1 MATNSPSSTR
11 PGLWPREISRHTESE
26 AEKKVYKALTFSLPK
41 GWYAWHSLRLR
52 TREKGEFSEADF
64 IIADPNRPGI
74 LILEVKGGQIE
85 KRDGQWYQNSQ
96 PLKASP
102 LDQAFSFRRN
112 LLGRFKE
119 KNAKAPTIGV
129 AVCFPDT
136 TFDRQPAQDDL
147 KGLVIGGQDL
157 PHLDKI
163 LPDVMKHAVPDP
175 WSITGR
181 WVHLI
186 HQLWGET
193 WIPDICLGG
202 RVEMDEESRLQLDQK
217 QISILENL
225 EENDRLLI
233 RGPAGTGKTLLARE
247 AAIRETRQGKRVLF
261 LCYTDALSVFLITC
275 LDEPGLTVAA
285 VRNFASD
292 LLGGKAPVK
301 PVGQTSEYWEN
312 VSLRA
317 AVDGLPAMDERWDT
331 VIVDEGQDFSDDDW
345 ELVKECVH
353 PDGKL
358 WVFADRAQAFWSDR
372 GVHDELVKGF
382 MKYSLKKPYRC
393 HSAIQHLDEC
403 YTGQCEP
410 DLKILRDG
418 LKEEV
423 IRIVTSSEG
432 KLLKQIGKEINHL
445 LSGGLK
451 PADIAVLSLRGRGP
465 KEGIT
470 HKKDIG
476 GHPIVLATDPKA
488 GENIICD
495 TFLRFKGLERP
506 AVIVTDI
513 RLVSDLYEKRMH
525 IAVSRALSLLRIVG
539 VETEMKKDSILAK
552 LI

>member
-372 GVHDELVKGF
+372 GVHDEMVKGF

>member
-1 MATNSPSSTR
+1 MATNSPTLTK
-11 PGLWPREISRHTESE
+11 PGLWPREFPRHTESE
-26 AEKKVYKALTFSLPK
+26 AEKKVYKALKTSLPK

-52 TREKGEFSEADF
+52 TRDRGEFSEADY

-85 KRDGQWYQNSQ
+85 QRDGRWYQNSVQ
-96 PLKASP
+96 LKSPP
-102 LDQAFSFRRN
+102 LDQAFSFRKKLIR
-112 LLGRFKE
+112 RFKE
-119 KNAKAPTIGV
+119 ENTKAPTIGV

-136 TFDRQPAQDDL
+136 SFDQQPAQDDL
-147 KGLVIGGQDL
+147 KGLVIGAQDIPYL
-157 PHLDKI
+157 NNI
-163 LPDVMKHAVPDP
+163 LPDVMAHAVPEP
-175 WSITGR
+175 WPVKGPWIR
-181 WVHLI
+181 LLHA
-186 HQLWGET
+186 LWGET

-202 RVEMDEESRLQLDQK
+202 RVEMDEESRLQLDQE

-225 EENDRLLI
+225 EENNRLLI
-233 RGPAGTGKTLLARE
+233 KGSAGTGKTLLARE
-247 AAIRETRQGKRVLF
+247 AALREARQGKRVLF
-261 LCYTDALSVFLITC
+261 LCYTDALSVFLNTC

-292 LLGGKAPVK
+292 LLGGNAPVK

-317 AVDGLPAMDERWDT
+317 AVDGLPPLDERWDT
-331 VIVDEGQDFSDDDW
+331 VIVDEGQDFSSDDW
-345 ELVKECVH
+345 ELVKECVN
-353 PDGKL
+353 PEGKI
-358 WVFADRAQAFWSDR
+358 WIFADQAQTFWSDR
-372 GVHDELVKGF
+372 GVHEEMSQGF
-382 MKYSLKKPYRC
+382 MKYNLIKPYRC
-393 HSAIQHLDEC
+393 HPAIQHLDEC
-403 YTGQCEP
+403 YTGQDEP

-418 LKEEV
+418 LKEDV
-423 IRIVTSSEG
+423 IRVVTSSEG
-432 KLLKQIGKEINHL
+432 KLLKQIGKEINRL

-451 PADIAVLSLRGRGP
+451 PGDIAVLSLRGRGT

-470 HKKDIG
+470 HKKEIG

-488 GENIICD
+488 GENIVCD

-506 AVIVTDI
+506 AVIVTDV

-539 VETEMKKDSILAK
+539 VETEIKKDSILVK

>member
-1 MATNSPSSTR
+1 
-11 PGLWPREISRHTESE
+11 
-26 AEKKVYKALTFSLPK
+26 
-41 GWYAWHSLRLR
+41 
-52 TREKGEFSEADF
+52 
-64 IIADPNRPGI
+64 
-74 LILEVKGGQIE
+74 
-85 KRDGQWYQNSQ
+85 
-96 PLKASP
+96 
-102 LDQAFSFRRN
+102 
-112 LLGRFKE
+112 
-119 KNAKAPTIGV
+119 
-129 AVCFPDT
+129 
-136 TFDRQPAQDDL
+136 
-147 KGLVIGGQDL
+147 
-157 PHLDKI
+157 
-163 LPDVMKHAVPDP
+163 
-175 WSITGR
+175 
-181 WVHLI
+181 
-186 HQLWGET
+186 
-193 WIPDICLGG
+193 
-202 RVEMDEESRLQLDQK
+202 
-217 QISILENL
+217 
-225 EENDRLLI
+225 
-233 RGPAGTGKTLLARE
+233 
-247 AAIRETRQGKRVLF
+247 
-261 LCYTDALSVFLITC
+261 
-275 LDEPGLTVAA
+275 
-285 VRNFASD
+285 
-292 LLGGKAPVK
+292 
-301 PVGQTSEYWEN
+301 
-312 VSLRA
+312 
-317 AVDGLPAMDERWDT
+317 
-331 VIVDEGQDFSDDDW
+331 
-345 ELVKECVH
+345 LVKECVH

-445 LSGGLK
+445 LSNGLK

-470 HKKDIG
+470 HKKNIG

>member
-1 MATNSPSSTR
+1 M
-11 PGLWPREISRHTESE
+11 
-26 AEKKVYKALTFSLPK
+26 
-41 GWYAWHSLRLR
+41 
-52 TREKGEFSEADF
+52 
-64 IIADPNRPGI
+64 
-74 LILEVKGGQIE
+74 
-85 KRDGQWYQNSQ
+85 
-96 PLKASP
+96 
-102 LDQAFSFRRN
+102 
-112 LLGRFKE
+112 
-119 KNAKAPTIGV
+119 
-129 AVCFPDT
+129 AVCYPDT
-136 TFDRQPAQDDL
+136 FFDQQPAQDDL
-147 KGLVIGGQDL
+147 KGLVIGAQDIPYL
-157 PHLDKI
+157 NNI
-163 LPDVMKHAVPDP
+163 LPDVMAHAVPEP
-175 WSITGR
+175 WPITGR

-186 HQLWGET
+186 HQLRGET

-202 RVEMDEESRLQLDQK
+202 RVEMDDESRLQLDHQ
-217 QISILENL
+217 QITILENL

-247 AAIRETRQGKRVLF
+247 AALRETRQGKRVLF
-261 LCYTDALSVFLITC
+261 LCYTDALSAFLNTC
-275 LDEPGLTVAA
+275 LKESGLTVGA

-292 LLGGKAPVK
+292 LLGGNAPVK

-317 AVDGLPAMDERWDT
+317 AVDGLPSLDERWDT
-331 VIVDEGQDFSDDDW
+331 VIVDEGQDFSSDDW

-372 GVHDELVKGF
+372 GVHEEMSQGF
-382 MKYSLKKPYRC
+382 MKYNLTKPYRC
-393 HSAIQHLDEC
+393 HPAIQHLDEC

-410 DLKILRDG
+410 DLNILRDG

-423 IRIVTSSEG
+423 IRIVACAEAR
-432 KLLKQIGKEINHL
+432 LLKQIGKEINRL

-451 PADIAVLSLRGRGP
+451 PNDIAVVSLRGRGS

-476 GHPIVLATDPKA
+476 GHPVVLATDPEA
-488 GENIICD
+488 GENIVCD

-506 AVIVTDI
+506 AVIITDL
-513 RLVSDLYEKRMH
+513 RLVSELYEIRMH
-525 IAVSRALSLLRIVG
+525 IAISRALSLLRIIG

>member
-1 MATNSPSSTR
+1 
-11 PGLWPREISRHTESE
+11 
-26 AEKKVYKALTFSLPK
+26 
-41 GWYAWHSLRLR
+41 
-52 TREKGEFSEADF
+52 
-64 IIADPNRPGI
+64 
-74 LILEVKGGQIE
+74 
-85 KRDGQWYQNSQ
+85 
-96 PLKASP
+96 
-102 LDQAFSFRRN
+102 
-112 LLGRFKE
+112 
-119 KNAKAPTIGV
+119 V
-129 AVCFPDT
+129 AVCYPDT
-136 TFDRQPAQDDL
+136 FFNQQPAQDDL

-157 PHLDKI
+157 PYLNKI
-163 LPDVMKHAVPDP
+163 LPDVMTNAVPEP
-175 WSITGR
+175 WPVKGPWIR
-181 WVHLI
+181 LLHA
-186 HQLWGET
+186 LWGET

-202 RVEMDEESRLQLDQK
+202 RVEMDEESRLQLDQE

-261 LCYTDALSVFLITC
+261 LCYTDALAAFLNTC
-275 LDEPGLTVAA
+275 LKESGLTVGA

-292 LLGGKAPVK
+292 LLGGNEPVK

-317 AVDGLPAMDERWDT
+317 AVDGLPAVDERWDT
-331 VIVDEGQDFSDDDW
+331 VIVDEGQDFSGDDW

-358 WVFADRAQAFWSDR
+358 WVFADRAQAFWSNR

-393 HSAIQHLDEC
+393 HPAIQHLDEC

-418 LKEEV
+418 LKEDV

-432 KLLKQIGKEINHL
+432 KLLKQIGKEINRL

-451 PADIAVLSLRGRGP
+451 PCDIAVLSLRGRGP
-465 KEGIT
+465 KEGVT
-470 HKKDIG
+470 YKKEIG
-476 GHPIVLATDPKA
+476 GHPVVLATDPNA
-488 GENIICD
+488 GKNIVCD

-506 AVIVTDI
+506 AVIITDL
-513 RLVSDLYEKRMH
+513 RLVSDLYEMRMH
-525 IAVSRALSLLRIVG
+525 IAISRALSLLRIVG
-539 VETEMKKDSILAK
+539 METEIKKDSILAE
-552 LI
+552 LV

>member
-1 MATNSPSSTR
+1 MKISFFMSPSL
-11 PGLWPREISRHTESE
+11 PGQMDRIIRSSPPGWEG
-26 AEKKVYKALTFSLPK
+26 KALTFSLPK

-52 TREKGEFSEADF
+52 TREKGEFGEADF

-74 LILEVKGGQIE
+74 LMLEVKGGQIE
-85 KRDGQWYQNSQ
+85 KRDGQWYQNSV
-96 PLKASP
+96 PLKSSP
-102 LDQAFSFRRN
+102 LDQAFSFLKKLVR
-112 LLGRFKE
+112 RFKE
-119 KNAKAPTIGV
+119 NDVKAPTIGV
-129 AVCFPDT
+129 AVCYPDT
-136 TFDRQPAQDDL
+136 FFDQQPTEDDL

-163 LPDVMKHAVPDP
+163 LPDVMAHAVPEP
-175 WSITGR
+175 WPVKGPWIR
-181 WVHLI
+181 LLHA
-186 HQLWGET
+186 LWGET

-202 RVEMDEESRLQLDQK
+202 RVEIDEESRLQLDHE

-225 EENDRLLI
+225 EENNRLI
-233 RGPAGTGKTLLARE
+233 IKGSAGTGKTLLARE
-247 AAIRETRQGKRVLF
+247 AATREARQGKRVLF
-261 LCYTDALSVFLITC
+261 LCYTDALSVSLITC

-292 LLGGKAPVK
+292 LLGGNAPVK
-301 PVGQTSEYWEN
+301 PVGQTSEYWEG

-317 AVDGLPAMDERWDT
+317 AVDGLPPLDERWGT

-353 PDGKL
+353 PEGKI
-358 WVFADRAQAFWSDR
+358 WVFADQAQAFWKNR

-382 MKYSLKKPYRC
+382 MKYKLIKPYRC
-393 HSAIQHLDEC
+393 HPAIQHLDEC

-432 KLLKQIGKEINHL
+432 KLLKQIGKEINRL

-451 PADIAVLSLRGRGP
+451 PADIAILSLRGRGP

-470 HKKDIG
+470 HKKEIG
-476 GHPIVLATDPKA
+476 GHPIVLATDPKTD
-488 GENIICD
+488 ENIICD

-513 RLVSDLYEKRMH
+513 RLVSNLYEKRMH

>member
-85 KRDGQWYQNSQ
+85 KRDGQWYQNSV
-96 PLKASP
+96 PLKSSP
-102 LDQAFSFRRN
+102 LDQAFSF
-112 LLGRFKE
+112 LKKFVSRFKE
-119 KNAKAPTIGV
+119 NDVKAPTIGM

-136 TFDRQPAQDDL
+136 FFGQQPTEDDM

-163 LPDVMKHAVPDP
+163 LPDVMEHAVPDP

-202 RVEMDEESRLQLDQK
+202 RVAMDEEKRLRLDHEQM
-217 QISILENL
+217 SILENL

-233 RGPAGTGKTLLARE
+233 KGSAGTGKTLLARE
-247 AAIRETRQGKRVLF
+247 AATREARQGKRVLF

-317 AVDGLPAMDERWDT
+317 AVDGLPPVDERWDT
-331 VIVDEGQDFSDDDW
+331 VIVDEGQDFSSDDW

-353 PDGKL
+353 PKGKL
-358 WVFADRAQAFWSDR
+358 WVFADWAQAFWKNR

-382 MKYSLKKPYRC
+382 MKYKLTKPYRC
-393 HSAIQHLDEC
+393 HPAIQHLDEC
-403 YTGQCEP
+403 YSGNCEP
-410 DLKILRDG
+410 DRQILQNA
-418 LKEEV
+418 LKEDV
-423 IRIVTSSEG
+423 IRIVTSSEE
-432 KLLKQIGKEINHL
+432 KLLKQIGKEISRL

-451 PADIAVLSLRGRGP
+451 PGDIAVLSLRGRGP

-470 HKKDIG
+470 HKKEIG

-488 GENIICD
+488 GESIICD

>member
-1 MATNSPSSTR
+1 MTTNSPYSTR
-11 PGLWPREISRHTESE
+11 PGLWPREVPRYTESE
-26 AEKKVYKALTFSLPK
+26 AEKNVYNALTSSLPK

-64 IIADPNRPGI
+64 IIADPGRPGI

-85 KRDGQWYQNSQ
+85 QRDGQWYQNSH
-96 PLKASP
+96 PLKSSP
-102 LDQAFSFRRN
+102 LDQTFSFRKKLIR
-112 LLGRFKE
+112 RFE
-119 KNAKAPTIGV
+119 EESAKAPTIGV
-129 AVCFPDT
+129 AVCYPDT
-136 TFDRQPAQDDL
+136 FFAQQPTQDNL
-147 KGLVIGGQDL
+147 KGLIIGGQDL
-157 PHLDKI
+157 PHLNNI
-163 LPDVMKHAVPDP
+163 LPDVMAHAVPEP
-175 WSITGR
+175 WPVKGPWIR
-181 WVHLI
+181 LLHA
-186 HQLWGET
+186 LWGET

-202 RVEMDEESRLQLDQK
+202 RVEMDEESRLHLDQE

-225 EENDRLLI
+225 EENNRLLI
-233 RGPAGTGKTLLARE
+233 KGSAGTGKTLLARE
-247 AAIRETRQGKRVLF
+247 AALREARQGKRVLF
-261 LCYTDALSVFLITC
+261 LCYTDALAVFLSTC

-292 LLGGKAPVK
+292 LLGGNAPVK

-317 AVDGLPAMDERWDT
+317 AVDGLPPLDERWDT
-331 VIVDEGQDFSDDDW
+331 VIVDEGQDFSSDDW

-353 PDGKL
+353 PEGKI
-358 WVFADRAQAFWSDR
+358 WVFADQAQAFWSNR

-393 HSAIQHLDEC
+393 HPAIQHLDEC
-403 YTGQCEP
+403 YTGQSEP
-410 DLKILRDG
+410 DLNILRDG
-418 LKEEV
+418 LKEEM
-423 IRIVTSSEG
+423 IRIVACSEAR
-432 KLLKQIGKEINHL
+432 LLKQIGKEINRL

-451 PADIAVLSLRGRGP
+451 PNDIAVVSLRGRGS

-476 GHPIVLATDPKA
+476 GHPVVLATDPEA
-488 GENIICD
+488 GENIVCD

-506 AVIVTDI
+506 AVVVTDV
-513 RLVSDLYEKRMH
+513 RLVSNLYEKRMH

-539 VETEMKKDSILAK
+539 VETEIKKDSILAK

>member
-1 MATNSPSSTR
+1 MTTNISTATR
-11 PGLWPREISRHTESE
+11 PGLWPSEFPRHTESE
-26 AEKKVYKALTFSLPK
+26 AEQKVYKALKTSLHE

-52 TREKGEFSEADF
+52 TRERGEFSEADF
-64 IIADPNRPGI
+64 IIADPNVPGI

-85 KRDGQWYQNSQ
+85 QRDGRWYQNSMQ
-96 PLKASP
+96 LKSSP
-102 LDQAFSFRRN
+102 LDQAFSFRKKLVR
-112 LLGRFKE
+112 RFE
-119 KNAKAPTIGV
+119 EEDVKAPTIGV
-129 AVCFPDT
+129 AACFPDVF
-136 TFDRQPAQDDL
+136 FDQQPAQDDI
-147 KGLVIGGQDL
+147 KGLVIGGQDIPYL
-157 PHLDKI
+157 NKI
-163 LPDVMKHAVPDP
+163 LSDVMTHAIPDP
-175 WSITGR
+175 WPVKGPWIR
-181 WVHLI
+181 LLHA
-186 HQLWGET
+186 LWGET

-202 RVEMDEESRLQLDQK
+202 RIEMDEESRLQLDHAQV
-217 QISILENL
+217 SILENL
-225 EENDRLLI
+225 EENNRLLI
-233 RGPAGTGKTLLARE
+233 KGSAGTGKTLLARE
-247 AAIRETRQGKRVLF
+247 AALRETRQGKRVLF
-261 LCYTDALSVFLITC
+261 LCYTEALAAFLNTC

-292 LLGGKAPVK
+292 LLGGNAPVK

-331 VIVDEGQDFSDDDW
+331 MIVDEGQDFSDDDW

-393 HSAIQHLDEC
+393 HPAIQHLDEC

-432 KLLKQIGKEINHL
+432 KLLKQIAKEINRL

-470 HKKDIG
+470 HKKEIG

-488 GENIICD
+488 DKSIICE

-506 AVIVTDI
+506 AVIVTDL
-513 RLVSDLYEKRMH
+513 RLVSDLYKMRIH

-539 VETEMKKDSILAK
+539 VETEIRNDSILAK

>member
-1 MATNSPSSTR
+1 MATIRPTETR
-11 PGLWPREISRHTESE
+11 PGLWPREVSRHTESE
-26 AEKKVYKALTFSLPK
+26 AEKKVYKALKTSLLG

-74 LILEVKGGQIE
+74 LILEIKGGQIE
-85 KRDGQWYQNSQ
+85 QRDGQWYQNSVQ
-96 PLKASP
+96 LKSSP
-102 LDQAFSFRRN
+102 LDQAFSFRKKLIR
-112 LLGRFKE
+112 RFKE
-119 KNAKAPTIGV
+119 ENTKVPTIGV

-136 TFDRQPAQDDL
+136 FFDQQPAQDDL
-147 KGLVIGGQDL
+147 KGLVIGAQDI
-157 PHLDKI
+157 PHLNKI
-163 LPDVMKHAVPDP
+163 LPDVMANAVPDP
-175 WSITGR
+175 WPVKGAWIR
-181 WVHLI
+181 LLHA
-186 HQLWGET
+186 LWGET
-193 WIPDICLGG
+193 WIPDICLGS
-202 RVEMDEESRLQLDQK
+202 RVEMDEESRLQLDQE

-225 EENDRLLI
+225 EENNRLLI
-233 RGPAGTGKTLLARE
+233 RRPAGTGKTLLARE
-247 AAIRETRQGKRVLF
+247 AARREVLQGKRVLF
-261 LCYTDALSVFLITC
+261 LCYTDALSAFLITC
-275 LDEPGLTVAA
+275 LDESGLTVAA

-292 LLGGKAPVK
+292 LLGGNAPVK

-317 AVDGLPAMDERWDT
+317 AVDGLPAVDERWDT
-331 VIVDEGQDFSDDDW
+331 VIVDEGQDFSGDDW

-358 WVFADRAQAFWSDR
+358 WVFADRAQAFWSNR

-393 HSAIQHLDEC
+393 HPAIQHLDEC

-410 DLKILRDG
+410 DLKILREG

-423 IRIVTSSEG
+423 IRIVASSEER
-432 KLLKQIGKEINHL
+432 LLKQIGKEINRL

-451 PADIAVLSLRGRGP
+451 PNDIAVVSLRGRGS

-476 GHPIVLATDPKA
+476 GHPVVLATDPEA
-488 GENIICD
+488 GENIVCD

-506 AVIVTDI
+506 AVIVTDV
-513 RLVSDLYEKRMH
+513 RLVSNLYEKRMH
-525 IAVSRALSLLRIVG
+525 IAISRALSLLRIVG
-539 VETEMKKDSILAK
+539 METEIKKDSILEK

>member
-11 PGLWPREISRHTESE
+11 PGLWPHEIPRHTESE
-26 AEKKVYKALTFSLPK
+26 AEQKVYKALKTSLPG

-85 KRDGQWYQNSQ
+85 QRDGRWYQNSMQ
-96 PLKASP
+96 LKSSP
-102 LDQAFSFRRN
+102 LDQAFSFRKR
-112 LLGRFKE
+112 LIGRFTE
-119 KNAKAPTIGV
+119 NDVKAPTIGV

-136 TFDRQPAQDDL
+136 FFGQQPTEDDL

-163 LPDVMKHAVPDP
+163 LPDVMAHAIPDP

-202 RVEMDEESRLQLDQK
+202 RIGMDEEKRLRLDHEQM
-217 QISILENL
+217 SILENL

-233 RGPAGTGKTLLARE
+233 RGSAGTGKTLLARE

-261 LCYTDALSVFLITC
+261 LCYTDALAVFLITC

-292 LLGGKAPVK
+292 LLGGNAPVK

-317 AVDGLPAMDERWDT
+317 AVDGLPPLEERWDT
-331 VIVDEGQDFSDDDW
+331 VIVDEGQDFSGDDW
-345 ELVKECVH
+345 ELAKECVH
-353 PDGKL
+353 PEGKI
-358 WVFADRAQAFWSDR
+358 WVFADQAQAFWSGR
-372 GVHDELVKGF
+372 GVRDELAKGF
-382 MKYSLKKPYRC
+382 MKYKLTKPYRC
-393 HSAIQHLDEC
+393 HPAIQHLDEC
-403 YTGQCEP
+403 YTGQCEL

-432 KLLKQIGKEINHL
+432 KLLKQIGKEINRL

-451 PADIAVLSLRGRGP
+451 PADIAVLSLRGRGS

-470 HKKDIG
+470 HKKEIS
-476 GHPIVLATDPKA
+476 GHLIVLASDPKA

-506 AVIVTDI
+506 AVIVTDV

-539 VETEMKKDSILAK
+539 VETEIKKDSILAK